1 MALIET
7 KVIEITTEEK
17 EALKAIISDVIT
29 LIKADI

>member
-17 EALKAIISDVIT
+17 QALNAIISDVIT